1 MTRRAR
7 WLVSSAAALALAGGW
22 LATRPPRE
30 VRPSAHVPPP
40 PSASAALAPKPTP
53 PPSGHK
59 LTPPTGAPPQLTCD
73 EAKRVIAQARGL
85 LAATPP
91 AIDPRAFADGVV
103 DWLDPH
109 GLWSAAP
116 DAPAAPI
123 IKRRARELLAELE
136 APRGFG
142 ECRSAGEIGGY
153 VGAWVRE
160 LRWTFVAASR
170 AASAVP
176 PARATELALT
186 PAFEDGP
193 ITRPSRELARE
204 LGGTLGT
211 LERSLPGF
219 ELVARAAVDRALP
232 ADGVEWDKA
241 VLAAAVHAYVPL
253 IDPHGGWAP
262 LTEETSLYE
271 IELEASPPP
280 RLWRKMSRTAAGVK
294 IDEAEV
300 AGLPPGSLV
309 LAVGDVPTA
318 GLGVEQVEQL
328 SYVDV
333 DPDAPSSHRVTV
345 LGANGAEER
354 EITVGG
360 RPASDGGG
368 RHGELVSQLVP
379 YAGGHVLVA
388 SIEDVP
394 DTLGEDLIATLQ
406 RARAEALVV
415 GVLLDLRGNGGGS
428 TDGAAAALGVFL
440 PGATLFPLRRRDG
453 AIEVERAS
461 SPPAVDRWT
470 GPLATLVDGDTA
482 SAAEMI
488 AGALASYRR
497 APVIGERTFGK
508 GCAQEYLD
516 DEARVGVLRLT
527 TLLYSLPD
535 GSPVQ
540 LSGIAPSLRLPL
552 PKSGEREASLRHP
565 APAWH
570 GPDVRDMTQVREVPW
585 PGHGGAVG
593 PCDDAAVC
601 KAVRALG
608 APRAPVAR
616 GR

>member
-1 MTRRAR
+1 MALGGAVTVGLSTSPRPVAP
-7 WLVSSAAALALAGGW
+7 SAAP
-22 LATRPPRE
+22 PPRASAE
-30 VRPSAHVPPP
+30 ARPAPERPSP
-40 PSASAALAPKPTP
+40 
-53 PPSGHK
+53 HK
-59 LTPPTGAPPQLTCD
+59 LTPPTGAPPQLACD
-73 EAKRVIAQARGL
+73 EAKRVVAQARGL
-85 LAATPP
+85 LAAAPP
-91 AIDPRAFADGVV
+91 SVDPRAFGDGLI
-103 DWLDPH
+103 DWIDPH

-116 DAPAAPI
+116 DAPAAAVI
-123 IKRRARELLAELE
+123 RRRARDLLAELE

-142 ECRSAGEIGGY
+142 ECRAAGEIGGY
-153 VGAWVRE
+153 VAAWVRE
-160 LRWTFVAASR
+160 LRWAFVAASR
-170 AASAVP
+170 AAQPVP
-176 PARATELALT
+176 VARARELALL
-186 PAFEDGP
+186 PAFEEGP
-193 ITRPSRELARE
+193 ISRPSRQLARE
-204 LGGTLGT
+204 LGGALGT
-211 LERSLPGF
+211 LERSLPGL
-219 ELVARAAVDRALP
+219 ELSARAALDRALP
-232 ADGVEWDKA
+232 PDGVDWDRV
-241 VLAAAVHAYVPL
+241 VLAAAVRAYVPL

-262 LTEETSLYE
+262 LSEETALYE

-294 IDEAEV
+294 IDEAEID
-300 AGLPPGSLV
+300 GLPVGALV

-318 GLGVEQVEQL
+318 GLGVEQLEQL
-328 SYVDV
+328 AFVDV
-333 DPDAPSSHRVTV
+333 DPDAPSTHRVTV
-345 LGANGAEER
+345 LGDEGAVER
-354 EITVGG
+354 EVTVGG
-360 RPASDGGG
+360 HAKAGAGRGGG
-368 RHGELVSQLVP
+368 LVSQLVP
-379 YAGGHVLVA
+379 YAGGHVLVM
-388 SIEDVP
+388 SIDDVP
-394 DTLGEDLIATLQ
+394 DTLGEDVTATLQ

-440 PGATLFPLRRRDG
+440 PGATLFPLKRRDG

-497 APVIGERTFGK
+497 APVVGERTFGK

-540 LSGIAPSLRLPL
+540 LSGITPSLRLPL

-585 PGHGGAVG
+585 PGHGGVVG

-608 APRAPVAR
+608 VPRTAVAR

>member
-7 WLVSSAAALALAGGW
+7 LLASLAAVLAVGGIVAVGLTGARDAAAPTPAPAPRAPAEPKPAAERASPHK
-22 LATRPPRE
+22 LATPN
-30 VRPSAHVPPP
+30 
-40 PSASAALAPKPTP
+40 
-53 PPSGHK
+53 
-59 LTPPTGAPPQLTCD
+59 GAPPQLTCD
-73 EAKRVIAQARGL
+73 EAKRVVAQARGL
-85 LAATPP
+85 LAASPP
-91 AIDPRAFADGVV
+91 SVDAKAFGEAVID
-103 DWLDPH
+103 WIDPH
-109 GLWSAAP
+109 GLWTAAP
-116 DAPAAPI
+116 DAPAAAVV
-123 IKRRARELLAELE
+123 KRRARELLAELE
-136 APRGFG
+136 APRGYG
-142 ECRSAGEIGGY
+142 DCRVAGEIGGY

-160 LRWTFVAASR
+160 LRWAFVASSR
-170 AASAVP
+170 AAERVP
-176 PARATELALT
+176 AERARELAML
-186 PAFEDGP
+186 PAFEEGP
-193 ITRPSRELARE
+193 TTRPSKELARE

-211 LERSLPGF
+211 LERTLPGL

-232 ADGVEWDKA
+232 ADGVEWDRV
-241 VLAAAVHAYVPL
+241 VLAAAVRAYVPL

-271 IELEASPPP
+271 IELEAAPPP

-294 IDEAEV
+294 VEEAEID
-300 AGLPPGSLV
+300 GLPQGTLV

-328 SYVDV
+328 SFVDV
-333 DPDAPSSHRVTV
+333 DPEAPSSHRVTV
-345 LGANGAEER
+345 LGASGAEER
-354 EITVGG
+354 EVTVGG
-360 RPASDGGG
+360 HKKAEGG
-368 RHGELVSQLVP
+368 RRGGLVSQLVP
-379 YAGGHVLVA
+379 YAGGYVLVM
-388 SIEDVP
+388 SIDDVP
-394 DTLGEDLIATLQ
+394 DTLGEDVIATLQ

-440 PGATLFPLRRRDG
+440 PGATLFPLKRRDG

-488 AGALASYRR
+488 AGALAAYRR
-497 APVIGERTFGK
+497 APVVGERTFGK

-540 LSGIAPSLRLPL
+540 LSGITPSLRLPL
-552 PKSGEREASLRHP
+552 PKSGEREATLRHP
-565 APAWH
+565 APPWH
-570 GPDVRDMTQVREVPW
+570 GPDVRDMTQVREVAW
-585 PGHGGAVG
+585 PGHGGVVG

-608 APRAPVAR
+608 VPRSAVAR